1 MSKELT
7 RYRPPQLPARRREG
21 RASDFAEFL
30 PDAQAVVEREH
41 SPLARTLLFLLSG
54 LCLALIAFISLV
66 EVDQVATAKG
76 VVRPADR
83 VKVINHPVGGRI
95 TAILVR
101 EGDLVREG
109 AALLEFDPEL
119 SQEEVNKL
127 TGDYLTLEAQLLR
140 LESEATG
147 APLAYPADMQQARP
161 DLVSSQ
167 IKLFNARQ
175 EALVSRRSSADEI
188 VNQRQEAVRS
198 LESRVDQ
205 LRATLGI
212 LQEQARRVRE
222 LVDKGYFPELRW
234 LSLQRDVSESEGEL
248 NQNRSNLA
256 GARAALEQAKSDR
269 ESIEREWN
277 ALVLDEMASVMTERD
292 RLRSTLE
299 QQRTNLR
306 NLVLHAPADGIVQDL
321 NVSNIGQAVRP
332 SDELMKIVPVG
343 ETLVI
348 EAKVGNS
355 DIGYIYEGQPV
366 TVKVDTYDFSKH
378 GTLEGQVERIAAD
391 AARDEQT
398 GQLFFDVTVRT
409 ERSYLGND
417 ADAFTVTPGMTTTVD
432 MKIGERTIL
441 AFLTDRLRQT
451 ALGAF
456 QER

>member
-1 MSKELT
+1 M
-7 RYRPPQLPARRREG
+7 
-21 RASDFAEFL
+21 
-30 PDAQAVVEREH
+30 
-41 SPLARTLLFLLSG
+41 
-54 LCLALIAFISLV
+54 
-66 EVDQVATAKG
+66 
-76 VVRPADR
+76 
-83 VKVINHPVGGRI
+83 
-95 TAILVR
+95 
-101 EGDLVREG
+101 
-109 AALLEFDPEL
+109 
-119 SQEEVNKL
+119 
-127 TGDYLTLEAQLLR
+127 
-140 LESEATG
+140 
-147 APLAYPADMQQARP
+147 
-161 DLVSSQ
+161 
-167 IKLFNARQ
+167 
-175 EALVSRRSSADEI
+175 
-188 VNQRQEAVRS
+188 RS

-269 ESIEREWN
+269 EFIEREWN

-366 TVKVDTYDFSKH
+366 TVKVDTYDFSKY

>member
-1 MSKELT
+1 MARELT
-7 RYRPPQLPARRREG
+7 RYREPRLPARRDR

-41 SPLARTLLFLLSG
+41 SPVARSLLIVLSV

-83 VKVINHPVGGRI
+83 VKVINHPVGGRVS
-95 TAILVR
+95 AILVR
-101 EGDLVREG
+101 EGDLVQSGE
-109 AALLEFDPEL
+109 ALLEFDPEL
-119 SQEEVNKL
+119 NQEEVNKL
-127 TGDYLTLEAQLLR
+127 TGDFETLEAQLLR

-147 APLAYPADMQQARP
+147 EALTYPSELQRGRP
-161 DLVSSQ
+161 DLVASQ
-167 IKLFNARQ
+167 IKLYNARQ
-175 EALVSRRSSADEI
+175 EALVSRRASSEEI

-205 LRATLGI
+205 LQTTLGI

-269 ESIEREWN
+269 QSIEREWN
-277 ALVLDEMASVMTERD
+277 AQVLDEMANVMAERD

-306 NLVLHAPADGIVQDL
+306 NLVLYAPSAGIVQDL

-355 DIGYIYEGQPV
+355 DIGYVYEGQPV
-366 TVKVDTYDFSKH
+366 TVKVDTFDFSKH
-378 GTLEGQVERIAAD
+378 GTLDGQVERIAAD
-391 AARDEQT
+391 AERDETT

-409 ERSYLGND
+409 ERSYLGRD
-417 ADAFTVTPGMTTTVD
+417 ETDLTVIPGMTTTVD